1 MQTLGIDMLEQN
13 RLVPWY
19 LMSCYLYYEEDKQ
32 VLSDDEFDA
41 LGKRLLDEW
50 DQVEQMHKH
59 LITKDDLMAGTGYA
73 IKYTNMIKGAANRW
87 HQLVKG

>member
-1 MQTLGIDMLEQN
+1 MKNFLEQAS
-13 RLVPWY
+13 RK
-19 LMSCYLYYEEDKQ
+19 YYEGDPII
-32 VLSDDEFDA
+32 SDDEFDA

-50 DQVEQMHKH
+50 DQVEHMHKH